1 MEVAATA
8 ALVITDLKEIRE
20 GRVVVL
26 VENQKVL
33 YIFQDAGEPLYK
45 AWRSKTLVSLCN
57 YALQSGRSLW

>member
-8 ALVITDLKEIRE
+8 ALVITDLKEMRE

-33 YIFQDAGEPLYK
+33 FIFQDAGEP
-45 AWRSKTLVSLCN
+45 
-57 YALQSGRSLW
+57 QI